1 MNGCENTVTACIVK
15 WVKIYIYIG
24 VECSSRC
31 GAHCSVN
38 VGLEKGRNNHSSGC
52 TSSVPSTPPLVSV
65 ELMSREVAGNHMNK
79 PCYRFHVV
87 LQFVVF
93 KPRISQVRM

>member
-1 MNGCENTVTACIVK
+1 MV
-15 WVKIYIYIG
+15 VKIQLQHAYLSGLKYIYIG

-31 GAHCSVN
+31 EAHCSVN
-38 VGLEKGRNNHSSGC
+38 VGLEKGGNNPSSGR

-65 ELMSREVAGNHMNK
+65 ELMSREVAGNHHMNK